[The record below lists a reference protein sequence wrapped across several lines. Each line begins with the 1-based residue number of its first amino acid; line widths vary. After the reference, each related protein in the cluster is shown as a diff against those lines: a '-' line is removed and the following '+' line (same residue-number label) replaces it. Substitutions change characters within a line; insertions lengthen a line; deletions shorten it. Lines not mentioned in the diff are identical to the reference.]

1 MKVRDFIKNTTFMG
15 VAFEC
20 QEYREDGCGERLKV
34 IDALDKQIKRFVIER
49 DLVKILC

>member
-15 VAFEC
+15 VAFEVC
-20 QEYREDGCGERLKV
+20 EYREDGCGERLRV
-34 IDALDKQIKRFVIER
+34 IDVLDRQIKRFVIER